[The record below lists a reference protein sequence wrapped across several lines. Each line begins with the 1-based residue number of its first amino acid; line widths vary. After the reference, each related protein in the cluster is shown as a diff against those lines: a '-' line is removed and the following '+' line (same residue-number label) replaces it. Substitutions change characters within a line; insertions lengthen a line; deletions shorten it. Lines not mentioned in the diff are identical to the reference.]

1 MKKKHL
7 SYFIL
12 IMASILGFLAIYFK
26 KNENII
32 QINSKEVS
40 NEEFLYFMN
49 KEMHSVSQRLSK
61 NDKNI
66 DSEFWSKEI
75 DGKILYKEL
84 AKETIQSIKK
94 FRAIYENAK
103 EQGYVDNVDFES
115 LKNRMSVENLS
126 RLDRIKKGERVYGLS
141 EFSLESY
148 LAYETDSFEKKY
160 LEDTKNEINISQKDI
175 LEYYEKNK
183 DIFFKKVDDLKLGFI
198 KVRKE
203 DLSIEKLNSIKIE
216 LQKAYKHL
224 EDGNSLK
231 SFVKNSKILKEY
243 FSEEE
248 INSGNYS
255 PMSKNIG
262 DVLEL
267 AKNLKESEYTKVI
280 EENETLYLI
289 ECLYIKDRGYFSIE
303 ESKNYIEKE
312 LKEKEYKKLIKSRV
326 ENSRIKV
333 DENKLYN
340 LIKRELNI

>member
-1 MKKKHL
+1 MKKKYF

-12 IMASILGFLAIYFK
+12 MMAILLGFLAIYVK
-26 KNENII
+26 RNKNIL
-32 QINSKEVS
+32 QINLKEVS

-49 KEMHSVSQRLSK
+49 KEMYSVSQKLSK
-61 NDKNI
+61 NGKNI
-66 DSEFWSKEI
+66 DSEFWNKEI
-75 DGKILYKEL
+75 DGKIPYKEL

-103 EQGYVDNVDFES
+103 KQGYVNNVDFES
-115 LKNRMSVENLS
+115 LKNRMRLENLS
-126 RLDRIKKGERVYGLS
+126 RLERIKKGERVYGLS

-160 LEDTKNEINISQKDI
+160 LEDTKNEMNISQKDI

-216 LQKAYKHL
+216 LQKAYRHL
-224 EDGNSLK
+224 EEGNSLK

-267 AKNLKESEYTKVI
+267 AKNLRESEYTKVI
-280 EENETLYLI
+280 EENETIYLI
-289 ECLYIKDRGYFSIE
+289 ECQHIKDRGYFSVE

-312 LKEKEYKKLIKSRV
+312 LKEKEYQKLIKSRV